1 MLLEQGTAPAIL
13 LKKGAVVFQ
22 FTRRYLETEDKAT
35 IDAALKAGAIK
46 AGDDQAVKE
55 DEETGVP
62 VPAGY
67 EGLKKPEIV
76 AKAAEEGIEISP
88 NQSKPEMLIAVAK
101 LKAEKAAAGN

>member
-13 LKKGAVVFQ
+13 LEKGAVVFQ

-35 IDAALKAGAIK
+35 IDAALKAGAVK
-46 AGDDQAVKE
+46 AGESQAKD

-76 AKAAEEGIEISP
+76 AKAAEEGLEISP